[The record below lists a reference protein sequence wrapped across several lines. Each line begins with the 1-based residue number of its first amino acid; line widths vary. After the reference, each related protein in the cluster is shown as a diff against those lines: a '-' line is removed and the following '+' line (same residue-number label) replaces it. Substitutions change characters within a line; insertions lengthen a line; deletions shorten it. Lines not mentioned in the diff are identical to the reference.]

1 MKGRNRN
8 DQMGIERKK
17 KKEKDEPSI
26 DREKEQI

>member
-1 MKGRNRN
+1 MKGRNRK
-8 DQMGIERKK
+8 DQMGIERK